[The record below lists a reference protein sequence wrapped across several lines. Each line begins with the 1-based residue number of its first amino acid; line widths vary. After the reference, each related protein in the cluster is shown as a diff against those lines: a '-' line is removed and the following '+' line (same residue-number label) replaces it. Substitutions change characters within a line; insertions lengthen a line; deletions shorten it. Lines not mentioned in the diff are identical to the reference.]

1 MKRLELLQPPDPPAR
16 SRSCSGRIEA
26 SSAYAKI
33 HIRKPLPLRTDRPI
47 VSRSNN
53 SPERVSDRHSRRPIY
68 QEILEFSLRERIDS
82 GATEEKKKNPLEK
95 HCLEYRTGDPDHV
108 TKRKNGNEKAI
119 VLPSPVF
126 SREASKT
133 GISLVPLC
141 AVIRKRRSEKED
153 EDVPIT
159 MNFKKPRGRTKQL
172 KSVTGCQNTVES
184 LDIEKSDTTLKP
196 SPSNFQASSQ

>member
-1 MKRLELLQPPDPPAR
+1 M
-16 SRSCSGRIEA
+16 
-26 SSAYAKI
+26 
-33 HIRKPLPLRTDRPI
+33 
-47 VSRSNN
+47 SRSNN
-53 SPERVSDRHSRRPIY
+53 SPEPVSDRHSRRPIY
-68 QEILEFSLRERIDS
+68 QELLEFSLCERIDGS
-82 GATEEKKKNPLEK
+82 ATEEKKKDPLEEK
-95 HCLEYRTGDPDHV
+95 HCLEYRTGDPDLV
-108 TKRKNGNEKAI
+108 TKRKNDNEKAI
-119 VLPSPVF
+119 VLPLPVL

-141 AVIRKRRSEKED
+141 VVIRKRRLEKED

-184 LDIEKSDTTLKP
+184 LGIEKSDTIFKP